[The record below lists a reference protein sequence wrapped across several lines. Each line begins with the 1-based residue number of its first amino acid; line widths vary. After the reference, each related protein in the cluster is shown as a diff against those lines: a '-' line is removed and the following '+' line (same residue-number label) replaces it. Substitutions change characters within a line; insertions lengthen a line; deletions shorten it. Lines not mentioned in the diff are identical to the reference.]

1 MKSSSIPSTQPICDS
16 PSDSPDLSTSTNS
29 ELTKSLR
36 KVRLAKKSPSKSS
49 KDTSWEE
56 DESDK
61 VVEEESSPNKEISS
75 APKAGTE
82 VFDFTDDED
91 IPLSNID
98 LDVFETGN
106 SEGGQLMINIPEP
119 QPTLDHELSKLPATS
134 KISPT
139 KSAARKFDTVSPQIL
154 SASDAMAA
162 VSALQ
167 LSPNSVSESGG
178 EKYNGE
184 VLSDDTDNSA
194 KTPAS
199 FSEKA
204 KLAKRKKRRVHESDG
219 GMKLSH

>member
-1 MKSSSIPSTQPICDS
+1 ME
-16 PSDSPDLSTSTNS
+16 DLNN
-29 ELTKSLR
+29 
-36 KVRLAKKSPSKSS
+36 
-49 KDTSWEE
+49 
-56 DESDK
+56 
-61 VVEEESSPNKEISS
+61 SSPNKEISGG
-75 APKAGTE
+75 AKVGTE

-98 LDVFETGN
+98 LDVFESGS

-119 QPTLDHELSKLPATS
+119 QPTLDHELSKMSSSTS

-167 LSPNSVSESGG
+167 LSPNSMKESGG

-184 VLSDDTDNSA
+184 VMSDDTDNSA
-194 KTPAS
+194 RTPAN
-199 FSEKA
+199 FSEKG
-204 KLAKRKKRRVHESDG
+204 KLVGRKKRRMQESDG
-219 GMKLSH
+219 GETEDDLENNKKDIRPKRLKNHSGALDASGRPASAASDLHHVRGPEGPGGDEATDAGQSEG